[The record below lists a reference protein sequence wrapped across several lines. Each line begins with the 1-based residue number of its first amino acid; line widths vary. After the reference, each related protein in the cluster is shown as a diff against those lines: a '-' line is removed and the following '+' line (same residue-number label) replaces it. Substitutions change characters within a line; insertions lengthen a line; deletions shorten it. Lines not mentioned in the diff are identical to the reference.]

1 MDRNIDVAILKIY
14 NKLFENGFVEKKIVD
29 MFNFYQYEKK
39 LEHHY
44 FIPDTSIT
52 KVMSRILYLLGQN
65 FTNKFILGAGIYAG
79 NAISWLSYDVLEN
92 KNGFMLSVDISE
104 EAITLAR
111 KNLSIFNQE
120 NFEVKVENI
129 FFTIEALAKESI
141 DIFYLDIDSK
151 EKGKSE
157 YKDIVERIYPKIK
170 EKGLILAHDINEKKF
185 EEDMSGFEKFIINSS
200 LYKGINIDIDNCG
213 LLLIRKEESM

>member
-44 FIPDTSIT
+44 FISDTSIT

-92 KNGFMLSVDISE
+92 KNGFMLGVDISE